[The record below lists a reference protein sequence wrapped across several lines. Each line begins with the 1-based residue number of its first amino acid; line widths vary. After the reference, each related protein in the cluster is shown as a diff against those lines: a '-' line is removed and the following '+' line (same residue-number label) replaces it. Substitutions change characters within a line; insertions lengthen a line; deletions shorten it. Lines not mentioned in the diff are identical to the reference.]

1 MCLEIH
7 FEVGVQHSSQE
18 SWSCTL
24 GRGVSSLNWPHF
36 NSSPICIARLWI
48 IHDPIDPSWSSRQCP
63 FQLTK
68 VLIFLTQINCTIAAI
83 TTLVMVE
90 IEESHDRNANIS
102 LICENIFTEHE
113 AGKADKGEI
122 ICWSSQSCE
131 RRRPIMLLSV
141 GPTTGLIWSQCS
153 P

>member
-1 MCLEIH
+1 M
-7 FEVGVQHSSQE
+7 
-18 SWSCTL
+18 
-24 GRGVSSLNWPHF
+24 GRGALQYALQCCELAMATLT
-36 NSSPICIARLWI
+36 SPRDLV
-48 IHDPIDPSWSSRQCP
+48 QCL

-68 VLIFLTQINCTIAAI
+68 VLIFLTQINCTVAAI
-83 TTLVMVE
+83 TMLVMVE

-141 GPTTGLIWSQCS
+141 GTNHRLRKKI
-153 P
+153 